1 MNSFP
6 GSPGL
11 PPPHTTTT
19 TSNLSRITVF
29 SKYIKEP
36 SLGCPCLHK
45 LPASLLYSGWCRFF
59 FLLSV
64 PARLYSPCEALC
76 SCTAHSYSPT
86 VHEGVL
92 GTHSILLFNWST
104 PGSNRQVLSHGRTTS
119 VKPTQLHYKL
129 QNWSLRSQP
138 LKKKHLKP
146 PLDFQRQLRQP
157 WDMRDAIPL
166 WMIAVFSLY
175 SSDGINEATNQ
186 NTCSNERW
194 GRGNPNEYSIG

>member
-11 PPPHTTTT
+11 PPPPTTTT
-19 TSNLSRITVF
+19 TSNLSHITVF

-104 PGSNRQVLSHGRTTS
+104 PGLSTGRFS
-119 VKPTQLHYKL
+119 HMEGL
-129 QNWSLRSQP
+129 LRWNP
-138 LKKKHLKP
+138 LNFITNCKTGVWGVNHSKRNTLNHHLT
-146 PLDFQRQLRQP
+146 FN
-157 WDMRDAIPL
+157 
-166 WMIAVFSLY
+166 
-175 SSDGINEATNQ
+175 IN
-186 NTCSNERW
+186 
-194 GRGNPNEYSIG
+194 